1 MRRIGRTARDRPRP
15 ATTRV
20 SSVDN
25 ESLSFVVIALEIELA
40 KIGLV
45 EKSLR
50 ATTSRRIGVDNVA
63 WSGNCDGSTKLV
75 FLDDD
80 AARSGWL
87 FSGRADN

>member
-25 ESLSFVVIALEIELA
+25 ESLSFVVIALELA

-45 EKSLR
+45 EKSRR